1 MRKFGVHIL
10 FGSNE
15 RDGAFYITMW
25 ARSFEQL
32 AALNCENG
40 MARRLLLADG
50 ACGDGSVGGFDEI
63 FVHDFLRAQI
73 GVGDFIGEN
82 FGIGGLGIHAGDRGV
97 GRLIDIMHVD
107 GDDGGKP
114 RPQRLLFE
122 LVGA

>member
-15 RDGAFYITMW
+15 PDGAFYITMW

-50 ACGDGSVGGFDEI
+50 ACGDGGVGGFDEI
-63 FVHDFLRAQI
+63 FADDFLSRELASAI
-73 GVGDFIGEN
+73 SLAKTSVLAALGSMRVIEALGD
-82 FGIGGLGIHAGDRGV
+82 
-97 GRLIDIMHVD
+97 
-107 GDDGGKP
+107 
-114 RPQRLLFE
+114 
-122 LVGA
+122 

>member
-15 RDGAFYITMW
+15 PDGAFYITMW

-50 ACGDGSVGGFDEI
+50 ACGDGGVGGFDEI
-63 FVHDFLRAQI
+63 FADDFLSRELASAISLAKTSVLSALGSMRVIEVGVSRSYALFARKRGAQL
-73 GVGDFIGEN
+73 F
-82 FGIGGLGIHAGDRGV
+82 AGD
-97 GRLIDIMHVD
+97 LI
-107 GDDGGKP
+107 
-114 RPQRLLFE
+114 QE
-122 LVGA
+122 WQ